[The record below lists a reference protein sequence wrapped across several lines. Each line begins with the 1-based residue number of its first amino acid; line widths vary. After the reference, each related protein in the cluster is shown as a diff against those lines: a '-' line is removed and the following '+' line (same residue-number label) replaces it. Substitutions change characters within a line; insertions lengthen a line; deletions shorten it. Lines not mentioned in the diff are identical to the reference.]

1 MDYVN
6 VEVVKIAYHSPS
18 KGYAILLQDLHS
30 GKQLPIIVGSSE
42 AQAIALAFEGIAMPR
57 PLTHD
62 LLVST
67 IRKLD
72 CDIVRVSI
80 NDLSKGT
87 YFAKIILMS
96 NQLGELEIDS
106 RPSDAIAVGLRMKAP
121 IFVHKKIMD
130 SSSID
135 FFAEDEKV
143 ETVEVEQD
151 VVADVDDKIENLHK
165 ILRQAVEDENY
176 EVAAKIRDRIA
187 NLEQDDI

>member
-1 MDYVN
+1 MNYVC

-18 KGYAILLQDLHS
+18 KGYAILLQDS
-30 GKQLPIIVGSSE
+30 KTGKQLPIIVGSSE

-62 LLVST
+62 LLVTT

-72 CDIVRVSI
+72 CEISRVVI
-80 NDLSKGT
+80 DNISKGT
-87 YFAKIILMS
+87 YYAKLILVS
-96 NQLGELEIDS
+96 SHLGELEIDS
-106 RPSDAIAVGLRMKAP
+106 RPSDAIAAGLRMKAP
-121 IFVHKKIMD
+121 IYVHKKIMS

-135 FFAEDEKV
+135 SLDEDENEEILDIKN
-143 ETVEVEQD
+143 D
-151 VVADVDDKIENLHK
+151 PVASINAKIENLQN

-187 NLEQDDI
+187 NLEQDY